1 MSQPYMI
8 ADAYRRL
15 RSLLGQGERAVL
27 VTILR
32 GDGLATQR
40 LCIAEA
46 ELKYYDDAEADGDEI
61 RALSRQALKGGVLR
75 WSEASNGERILAIP
89 CFPSPR
95 LVVLGAGHIA
105 LPLAEL
111 GSMMGFK
118 VTVCDDRPSF
128 ANPKRFPTADRVICE
143 YWEKCFELIALDPS
157 CYVVIV
163 TRGHRYDM
171 ECYRKTASYDLP
183 YVGMIGSRRRIALVK
198 ARLLDEGIPQSIL
211 ERLHAP
217 IGLDIGAVTPE
228 EIALAI
234 MAQVVSVRR
243 KEAGDRCSVASDP
256 AVLAELCAEYEVRK
270 ALVTI
275 VSSSGSVP
283 RGVGAQMLVW
293 PRGETL
299 GSIGGGCSEGD
310 AILAALDVIREGGFK
325 LQRIDLS
332 GSVAEEMGMAC
343 GGTMDILIEAV

>member
-1 MSQPYMI
+1 MS
-8 ADAYRRL
+8 
-15 RSLLGQGERAVL
+15 EKEL
-27 VTILR
+27 VTPER
-32 GDGLATQR
+32 ETDGAAEGR
-40 LCIAEA
+40 AEIAE
-46 ELKYYDDAEADGDEI
+46 
-61 RALSRQALKGGVLR
+61 LSRQSLKKGGLV
-75 WSEASNGERILAIP
+75 WSELPGGVRILAMP

-95 LVVLGAGHIA
+95 LIVLGAGHIA

-128 ANPKRFPTADRVICE
+128 ANPARFPTVERVICA
-143 YWEKCFELIALDPS
+143 YWGKCFELIALDPS

-163 TRGHRYDM
+163 TRGHRYDI
-171 ECYRKTASYDLP
+171 ECFRRTASHDLP
-183 YVGMIGSRRRIALVK
+183 YVGMIGSRRRIVGVK
-198 ARLLDEGIPQSIL
+198 ARLHEEGIPREAL
-211 ERLHAP
+211 DRLHAP
-217 IGLDIGAVTPE
+217 IGLDIGAVTPQ

-243 KEAGDRCSVASDP
+243 KEASDRGLVASDP
-256 AVLAELCAEYEVRK
+256 AVLAELCAEREERR

-283 RGVGAQMLVW
+283 RGAGAQMLVW

-310 AILAALDVIREGGFK
+310 AILAALDVISEGGFA
-325 LQRIDLS
+325 LRHIDLT
-332 GSVAEEMGMAC
+332 GPVAEDEGMAC
-343 GGTMDILIEAV
+343 GGTMDILVEVI